1 MNKKSSRRVVL
12 IGGGTGNSVFLRSLK
27 KYTENITAIV
37 TVADDGGS
45 SGKMRSELGILPPG
59 DIRNCIIALA
69 DEENIMAEL
78 MDVRFTEGFMKRQSF
93 GNLVIAAMNKISGS
107 FPLAVKRVSD
117 VLAITG
123 RVLPVT
129 TENIILSAKISNGK
143 TIKGESHIPKYCTRT
158 KQHIESMNLI
168 PHNVNAFSDC
178 IDAIRQADI
187 ILFSPGSL
195 YTSLIPNL
203 LVNGICEALEE
214 CRAEKFFMINIMT
227 QSGETQGYNLSD
239 HIYAVERHS
248 KGRKIIDSVI
258 YNTTLIPDAVKYS
271 YKKENAAP
279 VENIIEMPLK
289 EKYRFIGIDL
299 ASISNNI
306 VRHNSEKFWEYVF
319 HGREAEAN
327 ESGKINEPAIG

>member
-1 MNKKSSRRVVL
+1 MKHKSFQHVVL

-45 SGKMRSELGILPPG
+45 SGRIRSELGMLPPG

-78 MDVRFTEGFMKRQSF
+78 MNVRFTEGFMKKQSF
-93 GNLVIAAMNKISGS
+93 GNIVIAAMNKISGN

-143 TIKGESHIPKYCTRT
+143 TIKGESHIPKYCART
-158 KQHIESMNLI
+158 KQHIESMNII
-168 PHNVNAFSDC
+168 PNQAGALSDC
-178 IDAIRQADI
+178 IDAIYKADI
-187 ILFSPGSL
+187 IVFSPGSL

-203 LVNGICEALEE
+203 LVNGICEALEQ
-214 CRAEKFFMINIMT
+214 CKAKKYFLINIMT
-227 QSGETQGYNLSD
+227 QNGETQGYTLSD
-239 HIYAVERHS
+239 HIHALEKHS
-248 KGRKIIDSVI
+248 GGRKIFDTVV
-258 YNTTLIPDAVKYS
+258 YNTKDIPVEVKNS
-271 YKKENAAP
+271 YRKENAAP
-279 VENIIEMPLK
+279 VENVIE
-289 EKYRFIGIDL
+289 ESYFDKYRFIGLEL

-306 VRHNSEKFWEYVF
+306 VRHNSELFWEYIF
-319 HGREAEAN
+319 HGKAEN
-327 ESGKINEPAIG
+327 IENGKIIESAVG